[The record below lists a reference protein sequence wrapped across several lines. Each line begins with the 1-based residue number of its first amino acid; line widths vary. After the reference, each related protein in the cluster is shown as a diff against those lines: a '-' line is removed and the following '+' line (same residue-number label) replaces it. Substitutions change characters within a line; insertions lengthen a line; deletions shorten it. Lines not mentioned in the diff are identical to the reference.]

1 MAWAISVLVNAK
13 SNSHRKTRC
22 VESGGTGQSS
32 SRTLPG
38 EVSSVRAQEK
48 SAEAIVVRKPLKGGG
63 AKGRRTG
70 NATMNKL
77 VKEAHWE
84 GATTETAGVI
94 FGWDGGP
101 VAAKRWIRGAKAGA
115 NRSFRDG
122 E

>member
-1 MAWAISVLVNAK
+1 MARAISVLVIAK
-13 SNSHRKTRC
+13 SNSLRKTRC

-70 NATMNKL
+70 NATMDKL
-77 VKEAHWE
+77 DMEAHE
-84 GATTETAGVI
+84 EDATTETAGTT
-94 FGWDGGP
+94 GWDGGL
-101 VAAKRWIRGAKAGA
+101 VAAKQWMCGAKTGV
-115 NRSFRDG
+115 NHCFRGG